1 MTISPQ
7 RKRKSLKYNNIM
19 DTETAEP
26 QTHLEMEPIKDGTN
40 QLCESI
46 VNQEGFKKLYA
57 NIDAFIT
64 DEKLKY
70 EYGTLNDQGALLQQK
85 QQAGAEITEEEIA
98 GFEKL
103 REEFMSNPVATNFLD
118 AQEEVQK
125 VQDRIHQ
132 VIAKTFEI
140 GRVPQQED
148 FDFCSDG
155 FGDCGC
161 SHE

>member
-1 MTISPQ
+1 MTTSPR
-7 RKRKSLKYNNIM
+7 RKRKFLLSNKLIM
-19 DTETAEP
+19 DTETSEP
-26 QTHLEMEPIKDGTN
+26 QTHLEMEPVKKGTD

-46 VNQEGFKKLYA
+46 VNQEGFKNLYIK
-57 NIDAFIT
+57 IDAFVT

-70 EYGTLNDQGALLQQK
+70 EYGTLNDRGALLQQK
-85 QQAGAEITEEEIA
+85 QQTGVEITEEEIA
-98 GFEKL
+98 EFEKL
-103 REEFMSNPVATNFLD
+103 REEFMANPIATNFLD
-118 AQEEVQK
+118 AQEEVQQ

-140 GRVPQQED
+140 GRVPNQED

-161 SHE
+161 SQ

>member
-1 MTISPQ
+1 MENESC
-7 RKRKSLKYNNIM
+7 
-19 DTETAEP
+19 ETGTSEP
-26 QTHLEMEPIKDGTN
+26 QSLLEMLPIKQGTD

-57 NIDAFIT
+57 KIDAFIS

-70 EYGTLNDQGALLQQK
+70 EYSTLNERGALLQQK
-85 QQAGAEITEEEIA
+85 QQAGAEITEEEITA
-98 GFEKL
+98 FEQL
-103 REEFMSNPVATNFLD
+103 RTDFLNNKVADDFLA
-118 AQEEVQK
+118 AQEEVQQ

-132 VIAKTFEI
+132 VIAKTFEV
-140 GRVPQQED
+140 GRVPAQED

-161 SHE
+161 SH

>member
-1 MTISPQ
+1 MENESCETGASEPE
-7 RKRKSLKYNNIM
+7 SL
-19 DTETAEP
+19 
-26 QTHLEMEPIKDGTN
+26 LEMLPIKQGTD

-57 NIDAFIT
+57 KIDAFIS

-70 EYGTLNDQGALLQQK
+70 EYNTLNERLALLQQK
-85 QQAGAEITEEEIA
+85 QQAGAEITEEETTA
-98 GFEKL
+98 FEQL
-103 REEFMSNPVATNFLD
+103 RNDFLDNKVATDFLA
-118 AQEEVQK
+118 AQEEVQQ

-132 VIAKTFEI
+132 VIAKTFEL
-140 GRVPQQED
+140 GRVPAQED

-161 SHE
+161 SH

>member
-1 MTISPQ
+1 M
-7 RKRKSLKYNNIM
+7 
-19 DTETAEP
+19 
-26 QTHLEMEPIKDGTN
+26 
-40 QLCESI
+40 
-46 VNQEGFKKLYA
+46 A
-57 NIDAFIT
+57 N
-64 DEKLKY
+64 
-70 EYGTLNDQGALLQQK
+70 
-85 QQAGAEITEEEIA
+85 
-98 GFEKL
+98 
-103 REEFMSNPVATNFLD
+103 
-118 AQEEVQK
+118 EEVQK

>member
-1 MTISPQ
+1 MEHEEAC
-7 RKRKSLKYNNIM
+7 
-19 DTETAEP
+19 ET
-26 QTHLEMEPIKDGTN
+26 QTHLAMEPIKKGTD

-46 VNQEGFKKLYA
+46 VNQDGFKELYA
-57 NIDAFIT
+57 KIDAFIS

-70 EYGTLNDQGALLQQK
+70 EYSTLNERGALLQQK
-85 QQAGAEITEEEIA
+85 QQAQVEITAEEFLE
-98 GFEKL
+98 FEKL
-103 REEFMSNPVATNFLD
+103 RDEFLGNETAANFLA
-118 AQEEVQK
+118 AQEEVQQ

-140 GRVPQQED
+140 GRVPAQED

-161 SHE
+161 N

>member
-1 MTISPQ
+1 MENESC
-7 RKRKSLKYNNIM
+7 
-19 DTETAEP
+19 ETGASEP
-26 QTHLEMEPIKDGTN
+26 QSLLEMLPIKQGTD

-57 NIDAFIT
+57 KIDAFIS

-70 EYGTLNDQGALLQQK
+70 EYSTLNERGALLQQK
-85 QQAGAEITEEEIA
+85 QQAGAEITEEEITA
-98 GFEKL
+98 FEQL
-103 REEFMSNPVATNFLD
+103 RTDFLDNKVATDFLA
-118 AQEEVQK
+118 AQEEVQQ

-132 VIAKTFEI
+132 VIAKTFEV
-140 GRVPQQED
+140 GRVPAQED

-161 SHE
+161 SH